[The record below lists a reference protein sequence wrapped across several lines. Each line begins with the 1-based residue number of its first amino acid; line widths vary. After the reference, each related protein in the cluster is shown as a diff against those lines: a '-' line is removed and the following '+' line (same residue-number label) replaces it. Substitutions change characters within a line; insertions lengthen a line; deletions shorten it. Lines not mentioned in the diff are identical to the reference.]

1 MLKELIRISEN
12 MRIFVFVEEEGC
24 AGMLLYIF
32 SCECIL
38 KIIIEKQN
46 LRITQKVPLHSPI
59 LSKLFS
65 AKCFN

>member
-1 MLKELIRISEN
+1 MLKELIRISETV
-12 MRIFVFVEEEGC
+12 RIFVFVEEEG
-24 AGMLLYIF
+24 AGVLLYIF

-59 LSKLFS
+59 LSTLFS